1 MSLPRILEVEN
12 NKVVINE
19 VILSIPEFKA
29 LLESLDIDSAL
40 MCFQY
45 IWATY
50 DPQSPYFNFDEVE
63 REEMVLK
70 DFPVHKYLND
80 LEMINAVEKAEQL
93 YNSPIR
99 KILRGTKSAVEKLV
113 EYFDTMTIEAGRD
126 GNITAVKA
134 AIVDMPKM
142 IKSYQEAELAYKQE
156 VQRNRGDIQSAV
168 DEDIDDDYND

>member
-19 VILSIPEFKA
+19 VILSIPEFKD
-29 LLESLDIDSAL
+29 LIESLDIDTAL

-45 IWATY
+45 IWAMY
-50 DPQSPYFNFDEVE
+50 DPQSPYFNFDETE
-63 REEMVLK
+63 REEMILK

-80 LEMINAVEKAEQL
+80 LEMVSAIEKAEKL
-93 YNSPIR
+93 YNSPVR

-142 IKSYQEAELAYKQE
+142 IKAYQEAEQAYKTE
-156 VQRNRGDIQSAV
+156 VQRNRGDMKSA
-168 DEDIDDDYND
+168 IDDDYEPDYD